1 MLVAFTYCQK
11 DSAIALAGLQWIAEM
26 GGVGDHS
33 MLLTVPEGVD
43 YKEHK
48 AAAESAFSK
57 VTMNVI
63 DDVSSGWPFGANH
76 AWKRTVDFIDHF
88 KMGAFLFM
96 EADAIALYPEWLDD
110 IEDEYKAAG
119 KPFMGFREYKADPS
133 RTHMNG
139 VGVYRDIYQLAPLLM
154 SAPTPSDLQQVGENH
169 MAFDWAGKDEVV
181 PLMHESKLFQFQYKK
196 EDALMLDESLS
207 WIDRDAAIFHTCK
220 NPRFIELLRSKKQ
233 GGQAK
238 SRPAHN
244 REIAG
249 SNPAPAIVTDIFIKT
264 YDKVADWH
272 AFAMR
277 SIEKY
282 CTGFRRTVV
291 IGQQPVEGYQEMQV
305 VKLNADLYT
314 DADLILFTDSDC
326 IFSRSVTPET
336 YMRDGK
342 PIWLHRSW
350 ESALKQEGD
359 AVMKWHRGMCAF
371 FDSAPPREFMCRH
384 PELVPRW
391 LLIAFR
397 QFCKA
402 RHGVTL
408 EQWILKDK
416 QFADWNMLGMYA
428 WMYHRECFHWIDQD
442 AEPPPPMTL
451 KQYWGGH
458 TPIEPNIPEIERII
472 GGGVEVVHVG
482 NEKHTAPSDGW
493 DAVPEAPKASMDIL
507 SKYSA
512 KVTADELAE
521 KERKEKVNA
530 RMAKARAARK
540 KARA

>member
-1 MLVAFTYCQK
+1 MLVAFTFCQK

-33 MLLTVPEGVD
+33 MLITVPEGVD
-43 YKEHK
+43 YKAHK

-57 VTMNVI
+57 VTLNVI

-88 KMGAFLFM
+88 KLGAFLFM
-96 EADAIALYPEWLDD
+96 EADAVALYPEWLDD
-110 IEDEYKAAG
+110 IDDEYKAAG
-119 KPFMGFREYKADPS
+119 KPFMGFREYKTNAE

-139 VGVYRDIYQLAPLLM
+139 VGVYRDIYQLAPSLM
-154 SAPTPSDLQQVGENH
+154 SAPTPSDVRQVGENH
-169 MAFDWAGKDEVV
+169 MAFDWAGKDQVV
-181 PLMHESKLFQFQYKK
+181 PLMHESNLFQFQYKK
-196 EDALMLDESLS
+196 EEALMLDESLS
-207 WIDRDAAIFHTCK
+207 WLNKDAAIFHTCK
-220 NPRFIELLRSKKQ
+220 NPRFIELLRAKR
-233 GGQAK
+233 GGQVI
-238 SRPAHN
+238 SRQPHKP
-244 REIAG
+244 EIDG
-249 SNPAPAIVTDIFIKT
+249 SNPSPAIVTDIFIKT
-264 YDKVADWH
+264 YDKVAGWH

-291 IGQQPVEGYQEMQV
+291 VGQQPVEGYQEMQV
-305 VKLNADLYT
+305 VKLTADKYS
-314 DADLILFTDSDC
+314 DADNILFTDSDC
-326 IFSRSVTPET
+326 IFSRPVSPET

-350 ESALKQEGD
+350 ESALQQEGD
-359 AVMKWHRGMCAF
+359 AVMKWNRGMKGF
-371 FDSAPPREFMCRH
+371 FGIEPPREFMCRH
-384 PELVPRW
+384 PEFVPRW

-402 RHGVTL
+402 KHGVTL
-408 EQWILKDK
+408 EQWILKDT

-428 WMYHRECFHWIDQD
+428 WLYHRECFHWIDQD
-442 AEPPPPMTL
+442 TETPPPMTL

-472 GGGVEVVHVG
+472 SGGVEVVHVG
-482 NEKHTAPSDGW
+482 NEKHFAPNDGW
-493 DAVPEAPKASMDIL
+493 DSVPETLKASMDIL

-512 KVTADELAE
+512 KVAADEIAE
-521 KERKEKVNA
+521 KERKEKINA
-530 RMAKARAARK
+530 RMAKARAARR
-540 KARA
+540 KAKA